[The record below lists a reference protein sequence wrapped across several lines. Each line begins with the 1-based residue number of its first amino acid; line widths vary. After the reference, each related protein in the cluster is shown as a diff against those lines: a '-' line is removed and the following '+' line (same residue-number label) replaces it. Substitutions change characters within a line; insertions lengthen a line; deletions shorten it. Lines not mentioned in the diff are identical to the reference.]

1 MLDGAGAGGGEKD
14 TGASGQGQ
22 SVPVTSDR
30 EPVGL
35 KILS

>member
-1 MLDGAGAGGGEKD
+1 MLGGAGLGGGEKE
-14 TGASGQGQ
+14 TEASGQGQ

-30 EPVGL
+30 KPVGL